1 LGRRCCQIQH
11 NETQHSNKNV
21 RLVIVTLNVKCCVL
35 IHYAECRNAYYH
47 CAECRSNRNKAKWMT
62 HIYFKKTK
70 RFQIMY
76 LGLQL
81 ERLAKFLNFT
91 WTNKPFFTFWKV
103 QSLLVDKRTREK
115 YCLWLWLYL
124 KGRLEDVFEFDT
136 QH

>member
-1 LGRRCCQIQH
+1 
-11 NETQHSNKNV
+11 
-21 RLVIVTLNVKCCVL
+21 
-35 IHYAECRNAYYH
+35 
-47 CAECRSNRNKAKWMT
+47 
-62 HIYFKKTK
+62 
-70 RFQIMY
+70 
-76 LGLQL
+76 L